1 LPYSNN
7 ESGKRRIYLRLI
19 LLGLGVLI
27 LLGMVGVAGFYKL
40 VLYNAPAVNLESIS
54 ADKKLLI
61 TIPRGSSL
69 SNISHILEES
79 GVIENARLF
88 VYAAKFLKA
97 EKNLKAGQYLLPA
110 RASNYQIL
118 KTLQNAQPQ
127 SVRLT
132 IPEGKDIR
140 YIARA
145 IQAKLP
151 IDTALF
157 SNAIRDTSLCRQF
170 GIRASSL
177 FGYLLPNTYFLDPG
191 MNERDIIRVMV
202 KEFSKFFNDEM
213 NQRLEEIKMS
223 RHQIVTL
230 ASIIEG
236 ETADD
241 DERYYV
247 SAVYHNRLKN
257 NMPLQ
262 ADPTIQFI
270 IPDSPRRLYS
280 KDLEIDSPYN
290 TYKLK
295 GLPPG
300 PINNPGK
307 ASILA
312 ALYPAKVD
320 FLFMVADGSG
330 KHIFSKTL
338 TEHLKAKKQLDK
350 LRKNVKRSRD

>member
-1 LPYSNN
+1 MNN
-7 ESGKRRIYLRLI
+7 QHAESDKSKIIIRL
-19 LLGLGVLI
+19 LFLGLGIIL

-40 VLYNAPAVNLESIS
+40 VLYNAPAINMDAVT

-61 TIPRGSSL
+61 TIPRGATL
-69 SNISHILEES
+69 NEISHILEES
-79 GVIENARLF
+79 GVIESARLF
-88 VYAAKFLKA
+88 VYAAKYLNA

-110 RASNYQIL
+110 HASNHQIL
-118 KTLQNAQPQ
+118 RTLQNAIPQ

-140 YIARA
+140 FIART
-145 IQAKLP
+145 IQYKLP
-151 IDTALF
+151 IDTGRF
-157 SNAIRDTSLCRQF
+157 MKTITDTAFCRQLN
-170 GIRASSL
+170 IRANAL
-177 FGYLLPNTYFLDPG
+177 YGYLFPNTYFLDPG

-202 KEFSKFFNDEM
+202 REFNKFFDSALQKRADEL
-213 NQRLEEIKMS
+213 NLTK
-223 RHQIVTL
+223 HQIVTF

-236 ETADD
+236 ETADA

-247 SAVYHNRLKN
+247 SAVYHNRLKK

-262 ADPTIQFI
+262 ADPTVQFI
-270 IPDSPRRLYS
+270 IPDGPRRLYN

-290 TYKLK
+290 TYKYK

-300 PINNPGK
+300 PVNNPGK

-312 ALYPAKVD
+312 ALYPANVD
-320 FLFMVADGSG
+320 YLYMVANGSG

-338 TEHLKAKKQLDK
+338 EEHLNAKKQLDRV
-350 LRKNVKRSRD
+350 RKNVKRRRD